1 MSRILL
7 YYRQRNEY
15 KVYLR
20 LLEVVP
26 HLEERIMDGLDEEY
40 KILANL
46 VGLLDLELL
55 VLIVCH

>member
-1 MSRILL
+1 M
-7 YYRQRNEY
+7 
-15 KVYLR
+15 YLR